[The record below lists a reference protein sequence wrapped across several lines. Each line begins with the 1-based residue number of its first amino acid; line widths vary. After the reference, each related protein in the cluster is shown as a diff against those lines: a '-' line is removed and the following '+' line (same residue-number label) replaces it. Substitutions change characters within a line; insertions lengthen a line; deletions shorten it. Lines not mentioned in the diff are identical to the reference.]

1 MTTTTAATDVST
13 VQGVSRWT
21 RLVDPTTGIPQIGV
35 ALLVFVLGAFL
46 VPGFASAGSLRSMAV
61 LAAFLGIAALGQT
74 LVVLIGGIDLSVPAL
89 IGAGNV
95 IAARLAGESVPGPVF
110 VAVVVAMG
118 LLIGILNGFIT
129 QRWNVPSLVVTLATG
144 SVVAGAVLIW
154 TGARLTGSTP
164 DWLVALTAPS
174 STMGPIPIAPI
185 VPIWL
190 LLAVVA
196 AFLLRLTKTGRQVYA
211 VGVNRSA
218 AALMLASDRRV
229 SMIAYGV
236 SGGMAAVAGLFLAGF
251 TGAGLYNV
259 GDPYLFLSIAAV
271 VVGGTSLLGGRG
283 GPLQTIVGTV
293 VLIQLTTML
302 VGFGLSAAAQ
312 QAILG
317 VVIVVVVA
325 FYGRE
330 RSLGERL

>member
-1 MTTTTAATDVST
+1 MTASTAVLETAA
-13 VQGVSRWT
+13 SRQPWWSK
-21 RLVDPTTGIPQIGV
+21 LLDPTTGLPQLGV
-35 ALLVFVLGAFL
+35 AVIVFFVGAVL
-46 VPGFASAGSLRSMAV
+46 VPGFGSAGSLRSMSV

-95 IAARLAGESVPGPVF
+95 VAARLAGEGVPGPV
-110 VAVVVAMG
+110 VVLVVVAVG
-118 LLIGILNGFIT
+118 VLVGVVNGFVT

-144 SVVAGAVLIW
+144 SIVAGAILIW
-154 TGARLTGSTP
+154 TNARLTGSAP

-174 STMGPIPIAPI
+174 STTGPLPVAPA
-185 VPIWL
+185 VLIWL
-190 LLAVVA
+190 ALAAVA
-196 AFLLRLTKTGRQVYA
+196 AFVLRRTIVGIQLYT
-211 VGVNRSA
+211 VGVNRVA
-218 AALMLASDRRV
+218 ASLMLASDRRI
-229 SMIAYGV
+229 SMIAYATSAGL
-236 SGGMAAVAGLFLAGF
+236 AAVAGLLLAGF

-283 GPLQTIVGTV
+283 GPLQTVVGTV
-293 VLIQLTTML
+293 VLIQLTTLL
-302 VGFGLSAAAQ
+302 VGFGLSSAAQ

-317 VVIVVVVA
+317 LVIVAVVA

-330 RSLGERL
+330 RSIGERL